1 MAAASVAITVGV
13 LVLVG
18 WAADV
23 DVLKSVNG
31 PITMKPN
38 AAVALVLSGAALI
51 ALVRRWRVA
60 GVLLASIAGAIGAA
74 TLSEHLIGWNLRID
88 QLLFS
93 ELPGAAATTSPN
105 RMGPNACISFV
116 LASAALLLLFRNTS
130 RSIAIAQRIALLG
143 GILAVIALS
152 GYVYGA
158 VELYALARYTGI
170 ALHTAGALVVI
181 DIGILAARADLGP
194 VAVFFQEGTAGTLL
208 RRLLAPVVLIPFVL
222 GYLVMQGRSADWYD
236 RGLAFTLFAMTAA
249 IALAATVWHTA
260 KVIAASDEERQR
272 AEHERDLLLE
282 RERRARGDAESAS
295 RLKDHFIATLSHELR
310 TPLNVML
317 GWTKILESE
326 TGVERQARAASV
338 VARNGRL
345 LARLVEDL
353 LDISRVSAGQMEIA
367 RQPMSFT
374 GVVQATLDAV
384 APLAVERGVQVTS
397 ELDPSAD
404 YVEGDPQRIQQIVW
418 NLLSNALKFT
428 RAGGCVRVSAAA
440 NESAVTLSVTDTGIG
455 FDASFGEH
463 LFQPFRQADSSASRE
478 YGGLGLGLSIA
489 RHIATLHGGT
499 ISATSAGIGTGA
511 TFVVTLPRSPNA
523 LRGSP
528 APAPIADMQA
538 MF

>member
-116 LASAALLLLFRNTS
+116 LASAAILLLFRNTS

-222 GYLVMQGRSADWYD
+222 GYAVMQGRSADWYD